1 VSNTAQK
8 QIRDAIVAALN
19 VGDPLADGG
28 VKSHSRRPMAE
39 QFGAQVFVYLADSPT
54 SPTALGA
61 TTEWNTRVRVEC
73 VARSVRSTESTP
85 AIEAEDAADAI
96 AAEAYRRIMA
106 DGRLGGLAI
115 DTTCHLSWVDDESET
130 ALAACQLVAVVRHR
144 TRRNDASIST

>member
-1 VSNTAQK
+1 
-8 QIRDAIVAALN
+8 
-19 VGDPLADGG
+19 
-28 VKSHSRRPMAE
+28 MAE

-54 SPTALGA
+54 SPTALGS

-106 DGRLGGLAI
+106 DGRLGGLAL